1 MAFSL
6 TGRAVF
12 REGMLGR
19 YGKLVNMLRTEAIN
33 SSTEELA
40 DLIDCVLQM
49 AQQVGTRE
57 EACTDFRLLSLAPLM
72 LLVSD

>member
-1 MAFSL
+1 MAFRS

-40 DLIDCVLQM
+40 DLIEERVL
-49 AQQVGTRE
+49 AATG
-57 EACTDFRLLSLAPLM
+57 LSLDAYR
-72 LLVSD
+72 S